1 MFTDQ
6 ERLQRKREMARL
18 RQARKRARDRERQS
32 LGRDSLGS
40 GMELD
45 SADIPEGA
53 RSESGDHSTLNQG
66 TDDELE
72 EDEVVEKEPE
82 MMGLGQSSR
91 QRESG
96 AGESP
101 IISRGESRGRGVEV
115 TPQPL
120 VVSGIGPI
128 QLPSDHGTQNTTT
141 GMGVPIPNLINMHP
155 EERIPTYDHQRTP
168 EDIVAEDDDA
178 DEEGNNHAIIWPWLR
193 RTVRLIESSRGDRK
207 MQEEIYTVLYTEEMA
222 RMLYDWESTLPERLP
237 RQQSELKDGGLIGPG
252 LEARSSL
259 TPMPV
264 APLSFHSQE
273 NREFEDE
280 AVDEL
285 LGHLE
290 QRVQI
295 IRKQKVLKAEVQN
308 LRKGLVDKEK
318 QLDEYNAIVDTER
331 AAWKAERAK
340 ILR

>member
-45 SADIPEGA
+45 PADIAEG

-66 TDDELE
+66 TDDELD
-72 EDEVVEKEPE
+72 EDELVGKGPE

-101 IISRGESRGRGVEV
+101 MISRGESRGRGIEV

-120 VVSGIGPI
+120 VVSGIGPM
-128 QLPSDHGTQNTTT
+128 QLHPDGMQGTAT
-141 GMGVPIPNLINMHP
+141 GTGVPTPNLINMHP
-155 EERIPTYDHQRTP
+155 EERISVYDHPRTP
-168 EDIVAEDDDA
+168 EDIVAEDDDV
-178 DEEGNNHAIIWPWLR
+178 DEEGDNHAIIWPWLR
-193 RTVRLIESSRGDRK
+193 RTARLIESSRGDRK

-222 RMLYDWESTLPERLP
+222 RMLYDWESTRPERSQH
-237 RQQSELKDGGLIGPG
+237 QQSELKDGGLTESG
-252 LEARSSL
+252 LGARSSL

-264 APLSFHSQE
+264 APLSFHGQDDGG
-273 NREFEDE
+273 FADE

-290 QRVQI
+290 ERVQAI
-295 IRKQKVLKAEVQN
+295 KKQKGLKAEVQS
-308 LRKGLVDKEK
+308 LKRDLVDKEK
-318 QLDEYNAIVDTER
+318 QLKEYNAIVDTER
-331 AAWKAERAK
+331 AAWQAERAE